1 MITFE
6 ELKKNKEIRT
16 YIDVADRSL
25 AALGFT
31 EHSFAHVVK
40 VAQTAGDILQTLG
53 RSQHE
58 VELVKVAGFLHDIGN
73 AVNRTDHS
81 QSGAVM
87 AFQILRDLGMEPE
100 DLANVVTAIGNQA
113 FGGCTHLSKV
123 SIPKSVTSIGFDAFH
138 NTAYYNDV
146 NNWEENLLYID
157 GCLVAA
163 NPDKLTGTAIIK
175 DGTRLIAG
183 DAFFGSKIT
192 AVSIPASVK
201 VVDARAF
208 GECKALTEVHYG
220 GTEAEWKA
228 MRIADENTILSGA
241 TKHYRSVQEKADD
254 KPIDWWLVLSIVS
267 GVVAVVT
274 GVLMFLPTK
283 KQESA
288 DAETPAEGA
297 VEEETPTETPKK
309 AKKSAAKEEK

>member
-1 MITFE
+1 MKKIVSLLALLLVLLLPMGVSAAENPVTKEGLYYTVTDGKVTITDC
-6 ELKKNKEIRT
+6 LDAI
-16 YIDVADRSL
+16 
-25 AALGFT
+25 
-31 EHSFAHVVK
+31 
-40 VAQTAGDILQTLG
+40 AGDLKIPSKIQGKPVT
-53 RSQHE
+53 
-58 VELVKVAGFLHDIGN
+58 AIGN
-73 AVNRTDHS
+73 T
-81 QSGAVM
+81 
-87 AFQILRDLGMEPE
+87 AFFGCKQ
-100 DLANVVTAIGNQA
+100 LASVTIPSSVTTIGNQA

-138 NTAYYNDV
+138 DTAYYNDV

-274 GVLMFLPTK
+274 GVLMFLPKK